1 MRSAGIASP
10 ASRRCSCSARRRD
23 RRGGAAGRGPAV
35 PPVLRDGRGT
45 SPRRAVPQRHD
56 RGPAHPGDPAERP
69 AGDRGELPVRADRRH
84 GSDGRERLHVP
95 AAGEPHRA
103 APGRRPPRRHDRP
116 LRERIAL
123 LLHARASQARALL
136 RDLRRAPARR
146 GRRHARSLARRG
158 RRGRRERA
166 HAARIS
172 QPGDGDV
179 GDLRRHRG
187 VARGASRHR
196 VERASAERA
205 RRQRLPP
212 TRVRDARALRR
223 GAGRTARGLGSA
235 HQEPVREDVMTVVT
249 ASQSDVADQALAD
262 AGSRRIEWAAR
273 EMPVLAKIRE
283 RVATERPFK
292 GLRIGACLHVTT
304 ETANLA
310 ITLRDGGASVA
321 LCASNPLS
329 TQDDAAAA
337 LVKNERIATF
347 AKKGEDRD
355 TYYRHIEA
363 ILETRPQI
371 TMDDGADVVTRL
383 HTTRKDLLP
392 SVKGGTEETTTGVIR
407 LRAMAAEGVL
417 AYPVVA
423 VNEARTKHMFD
434 NQYGTG
440 QSAIDGLLRATNI
453 LIAGKTAV
461 VCGYGWVGRG
471 VASRFRGMGAIVII
485 VEVDPLRG
493 LEAAMDGYQVMPIA
507 DAARRGDLFVTCTG
521 NVNVIAAKHF
531 ETMKDGA
538 ILANAGHFND
548 EIELGA
554 LAKQARSMREIR
566 RFVDEYDL
574 GDRKIV

>member
-1 MRSAGIASP
+1 
-10 ASRRCSCSARRRD
+10 
-23 RRGGAAGRGPAV
+23 
-35 PPVLRDGRGT
+35 
-45 SPRRAVPQRHD
+45 
-56 RGPAHPGDPAERP
+56 
-69 AGDRGELPVRADRRH
+69 
-84 GSDGRERLHVP
+84 
-95 AAGEPHRA
+95 
-103 APGRRPPRRHDRP
+103 
-116 LRERIAL
+116 
-123 LLHARASQARALL
+123 
-136 RDLRRAPARR
+136 
-146 GRRHARSLARRG
+146 
-158 RRGRRERA
+158 
-166 HAARIS
+166 
-172 QPGDGDV
+172 
-179 GDLRRHRG
+179 
-187 VARGASRHR
+187 
-196 VERASAERA
+196 
-205 RRQRLPP
+205 
-212 TRVRDARALRR
+212 
-223 GAGRTARGLGSA
+223 
-235 HQEPVREDVMTVVT
+235 MTVVT

-363 ILETRPQI
+363 ILDTRPQI

-383 HTTRKDLLP
+383 Q
-392 SVKGGTEETTTGVIR
+392 TTTGVIR
-407 LRAMAAEGVL
+407 LRAMSAEGVL
-417 AYPVVA
+417 AYPIVA

-493 LEAAMDGYQVMPIA
+493 LEAAMDGYQVMPIGE
-507 DAARRGDLFVTCTG
+507 AAGRGDIFLTTTG
-521 NVNVIAAKHF
+521 NLNVIAGQHF
-531 ETMKDGA
+531 ARMKDGA
-538 ILANAGHFND
+538 IVANAGHFND
-548 EIELGA
+548 EIEIPALEKQSKGKRTVRPFVEEYSHESGRKLFLLA
-554 LAKQARSMREIR
+554 EGRLLNHAAAEANPAAVMDMSFANQVLAIEYLLAKGTSLRPEVYSVPAEQDALIARMKLEAM
-566 RFVDEYDL
+566 
-574 GDRKIV
+574 GMKIDTMTDAQKAYASSWKAGT